1 MLYLVFAMAWLHRT
15 MAIFRN
21 FTYIMETTTTDI
33 ATGTSG
39 FKTLLVKALSLFSSV
54 RLYNVSL
61 IALAQLLAVLFI
73 IAPEQ
78 GVSELVTDYKLWLL
92 ILASAAAIA
101 GGYIIN
107 NFYDREKDLIN
118 RPQKT
123 LLEHRVRR
131 STLWAVYFTVNAL
144 AFLMAFIVSWRAGF
158 FFASYIFAMWFY
170 SHKLKRVLFLG
181 NLIAALLAVTPFFV
195 LFVYYKNWYPVVMV
209 HGTFLFLI
217 LGMRE
222 LIKDLENLRGDLVQN
237 YRTIPV
243 VLGEKASKQFYTFL
257 TALTIIPIAV
267 LILHYEIGLMRYYFA
282 LVAGALLVCLPL
294 LLSSRRKREYLLIH
308 FILKVVIALGVF
320 SILLID
326 LPAILIRLKDF
337 L

>member
-1 MLYLVFAMAWLHRT
+1 
-15 MAIFRN
+15 
-21 FTYIMETTTTDI
+21 METTTT
-33 ATGTSG
+33 GTTSNTRD
-39 FKTLLVKALSLFSSV
+39 FKTLLVKVLSLFSSV

-78 GVSELVTDYKLWLL
+78 TVRSLISDYKLWFL
-92 ILASAAAIA
+92 IVASAAAIA

-131 STLWAVYFTVNAL
+131 STLWTVYFTVNGSAFVL
-144 AFLMAFIVSWRAGF
+144 ASIVSWRAGM
-158 FFASYIFAMWFY
+158 FFAAYIFAMWFY

-181 NLIAALLAVTPFFV
+181 NLVAALLAVTPFFV
-195 LFVYYKNWYPVVMV
+195 LFMYYQNWYPVVIV
-209 HGTFLFLI
+209 HGSFLFLI

-222 LIKDLENLRGDLVQN
+222 LIKDLENLRGDLAHN

-243 VLGEKASKQFYTFL
+243 VLGEQTSKRFYTFL
-257 TALTIIPIAV
+257 TFLTIVPIT
-267 LILHYEIGLMRYYFA
+267 ILLLYFEIGFMRYYFA

-308 FILKVVIALGVF
+308 FILKAVIAVGVF

-326 LPAILIRLKDF
+326 LPAILSRLKDF
-337 L
+337 I

>member
-1 MLYLVFAMAWLHRT
+1 MMNPTTA
-15 MAIFRN
+15 
-21 FTYIMETTTTDI
+21 TTTSEKQNTR
-33 ATGTSG
+33 S
-39 FKTLLVKALSLFSSV
+39 LLIKVVSLFSSV
-54 RLYNVSL
+54 RLYNVTL
-61 IALAQLLAVLFI
+61 IAIAQLLAVLFI

-78 GVSELVTDYKLWLL
+78 AIKHLITDYKLWLL
-92 ILASAAAIA
+92 ILASVAAIA

-131 STLWAVYFTVNAL
+131 STLWTVYFTVNAL
-144 AFLMAFIVSWRAGF
+144 AFILAFIVSWRAGL
-158 FFASYIFAMWFY
+158 FFAGYIFAMWFY

-181 NLIAALLAVTPFFV
+181 NLVAALLAVTPFFV
-195 LFVYYKNWYPVVMV
+195 LFMYYQNWYPVVMV

-243 VLGEKASKQFYTFL
+243 VLGEQTSKRFYTFL
-257 TALTIIPIAV
+257 TFLTIVPIS
-267 LILHYEIGLMRYYFA
+267 ILLLYYEIGLMRYYFA
-282 LVAGALLVCLPL
+282 IVAGALLVCLPL

-308 FILKVVIALGVF
+308 FILKVVIGLGVF

-326 LPAILIRLKDF
+326 LPAILSRLKDF
-337 L
+337 I

>member
-1 MLYLVFAMAWLHRT
+1 MSTAQTNRV
-15 MAIFRN
+15 I
-21 FTYIMETTTTDI
+21 DDQ
-33 ATGTSG
+33 
-39 FKTLLVKALSLFSSV
+39 TLKSLLMKILSLFSSV

-73 IAPEQ
+73 IAPERS
-78 GVSELVTDYKLWLL
+78 VINLVTDYQLWFL
-92 ILASAAAIA
+92 ILATAAAIA

-131 STLWAVYFTVNAL
+131 STLWSVYFTLNGL
-144 AFLMAFIVSWRAGF
+144 AFLLAAVVSWRAGVF
-158 FFASYIFAMWFY
+158 FVAYVFAMWFY
-170 SHKLKRVLFLG
+170 SHKLKRLLFIG
-181 NLIAALLAVTPFFV
+181 NLMAALLAVTPFFV
-195 LFVYYKNWYPVVMV
+195 VFMYYSNWYAVVFV

-217 LGMRE
+217 LTMRE

-243 VLGEKASKQFYTFL
+243 VFGERVSKFFYAGL
-257 TALTIIPIAV
+257 TVFTIIPIIA
-267 LILHYEIGLMRYYFA
+267 LHAFFEIGLMRYYFA
-282 LVAGALLVCLPL
+282 VVIGALLVCLPL

-326 LPAILIRLKDF
+326 LPDIIKRLQSIL
-337 L
+337 

>member
-1 MLYLVFAMAWLHRT
+1 MSTAQTNR
-15 MAIFRN
+15 IG
-21 FTYIMETTTTDI
+21 DDQ
-33 ATGTSG
+33 
-39 FKTLLVKALSLFSSV
+39 TLKSLLLKILSLFSSV

-73 IAPEQ
+73 IAPERS
-78 GVSELVTDYKLWLL
+78 VINLVTDYQLWFL
-92 ILASAAAIA
+92 ILATAAAIA

-131 STLWAVYFTVNAL
+131 STLWGVYFTLNAIAFFL
-144 AFLMAFIVSWRAGF
+144 AAIVSWRAGLF
-158 FFASYIFAMWFY
+158 FLAYIFAMWFY
-170 SHKLKRVLFLG
+170 SHKLKRLLFVG
-181 NLIAALLAVTPFFV
+181 NLMAALLAVTPFFV
-195 LFVYYKNWYPVVMV
+195 VFMYYSNWYAVVFV

-217 LGMRE
+217 LTMRE

-243 VLGEKASKQFYTFL
+243 VYGERVSKFYYASL
-257 TALTIIPIAV
+257 TVLTIIPIIA
-267 LILHYEIGLMRYYFA
+267 LNAFFEIGLMRYYFA
-282 LVAGALLVCLPL
+282 VVTGALLVCLPL

-326 LPAILIRLKDF
+326 LPAIVNRLQAI
-337 L
+337 LT